1 MTSAVRQ
8 FQDGRQAVAEGERPQ
23 FHAFMAETVS

>member
-1 MTSAVRQ
+1 MTGAAAAIP
-8 FQDGRQAVAEGERPQ
+8 GRQAAADGERPQ